1 MRCNTEVEKS
11 IVTNHLSME
20 QARNRLQ
27 KILAQPTMGK
37 TMSKSSHGA
46 VCMNIR
52 GGRAFDRNGNE
63 LTRAE
68 EDSSYYYVFDID
80 NYGGYAIMGAR
91 FPLPEIV
98 AICSGSDKVSNA
110 SLKDIEKNGLPV
122 ANLPNNLPVVEI
134 DTNSKLATE
143 DVQFIYD
150 YDNITYT
157 ADIQPIT
164 NKWGKEN
171 RSIFYFHVKVQTMI
185 TI

>member
-1 MRCNTEVEKS
+1 
-11 IVTNHLSME
+11 ME